1 MSLLLHCDRCNC
13 ELSGLD
19 DAYLIRYKDV
29 AAFALKTLNRTA
41 LGMLNDGDNYIL
53 CDECMDKFTN
63 FMTGGEENA

>member
-1 MSLLLHCDRCNC
+1 MALLVRCSRCNC

-19 DAYLIRYKDV
+19 YAYLIRYKDV
-29 AAFALKTLNRTA
+29 AAFTLTTLNRTA

-63 FMTGGEENA
+63 FVTGGEEHA